1 MNKMEDRKKIDF
13 KRHTLPPVSRWYLW
27 RIIFYVVLLIVVSA
41 IIYATMDMRKGVKPD
56 EIKEIDGINLELED
70 S

>member
-1 MNKMEDRKKIDF
+1 MEDRKKLDF
-13 KRHTLPPVSRWYLW
+13 KRYTLPPVSRWYLW

-41 IIYATMDMRKGVKPD
+41 IIYATMDMKKGTNPD
-56 EIKEIDGINLELED
+56 EIMEIDGVNFELED